1 MAYDPDFYRMYAEYL
16 KEVTVRASHNRAFNQ
31 FQRLARGDLQ
41 VVDFGCGL
49 GEFWQYGAPARYI
62 GVDVND
68 IEGLR
73 GNFQLIQTDYHDLQG
88 LSRMLRRGFTLPFL
102 PNAFVS
108 LFSVECF
115 HSVQERYELYGEVF
129 ETFPTIKFGLV
140 SGFFY
145 ESKRGQETVGETGG
159 IVSHQTIEDPW
170 LHSSG
175 LFTELRM
182 HIRTPSRMF
191 GQDVVE
197 VWKFFTRR

>member
-1 MAYDPDFYRMYAEYL
+1 VAYDPNFYRMYAEYL
-16 KEVTVRASHNRAFNQ
+16 KEDTVRASHNLVFDQ
-31 FQRLARGDLQ
+31 FQRLARGDLR
-41 VVDFGCGL
+41 VVDLGCGL
-49 GEFWQYGAPARYI
+49 GEFWQYGAPARYM

-73 GNFQLIQTDYHDLQG
+73 GSFQLIQTDYHDLQK
-88 LSRMLRRGFTLPFL
+88 LSQLLKHRFVIPFL

-115 HSVQERYELYGEVF
+115 HSVQERYELYKKVF
-129 ETFPTIKFGLV
+129 ETFPTIEFGLAG
-140 SGFFY
+140 GFFY
-145 ESKRGQETVGETGG
+145 EGKRGQETVSESGD
-159 IVSHQTIEDPW
+159 IISHQTIEDPW
-170 LHSSG
+170 LHTSD

-197 VWKFFTRR
+197 VWKFFNRR